1 MYEIQYFGKT
11 LQEQNV
17 YTYKNPDGFYLLNHD
32 SDTKPTKNLWK
43 VTDRKL
49 QSLGLLLKV

>member
-32 SDTKPTKNLWK
+32 SDTKPTKNRWK

-49 QSLGLLLKV
+49 QSLGILKV